1 METTN
6 KTRRQFFKL
15 AFGAV
20 ALAPLMRVADV
31 FAAAAMPKSEAI
43 KGKMINDSTAK
54 RLKYVADAAE
64 AKKLHAA
71 GDKDYKK
78 FKEGSNCAN
87 CKFYKADKGEPEW
100 GKCTMAANRYVSGKG
115 WCKSYRAAK

>member
-1 METTN
+1 MKTTN
-6 KTRRQFFKL
+6 TRRQFFKL
-15 AFGAV
+15 AFGA
-20 ALAPLMRVADV
+20 LAIAPFVRVAEV

-43 KGKMINDSTAK
+43 KSKMINDKTAK

-64 AKKLHAA
+64 AKKLNAS
-71 GDKDYKK
+71 GDKNYKK

-100 GKCTMAANRYVSGKG
+100 GKCTMAANRYVAGAG
-115 WCKSYRAAK
+115 WCKSYREK